1 MTKKSYCLGYGFI
14 RRRMAK
20 VRLLGLS
27 TNRPRGAYTF
37 WKCLVYGPIY
47 KELNYWF
54 IIHREGFRLIR
65 KRKIDE
71 IS

>member
-1 MTKKSYCLGYGFI
+1 M
-14 RRRMAK
+14 K
-20 VRLLGLS
+20 VGLLGLS
-27 TNRPRGAYTF
+27 TNRPRGACTF
-37 WKCLVYGPIY
+37 WKCSVCGPIY
-47 KELNYWF
+47 KELNCWF

>member
-1 MTKKSYCLGYGFI
+1 MVKEG
-14 RRRMAK
+14 
-20 VRLLGLS
+20 LLKLS

-47 KELNYWF
+47 KELNCWF
-54 IIHREGFRLIR
+54 IIYREGFKLIR